1 MLMIHTSLNIVN
13 SGCRQG
19 SQLIV
24 DTKGQQQEES
34 DVWLTIHIRIW

>member
-1 MLMIHTSLNIVN
+1 
-13 SGCRQG
+13 
-19 SQLIV
+19 LIV